1 MDEAHEGTLDEAPE
15 GTLDEALEGT
25 MDEALEGS
33 MDEAREGTMDDE
45 EAALMAAMGLPT
57 QFYMGNDNNEHKVH
71 TLCTKQNKEHFYP
84 PPPFK
89 EGQAYCFA
97 HVGWLVCWSVYQNVG
112 IP

>member
-25 MDEALEGS
+25 

-71 TLCTKQNKEHFYP
+71 TYI
-84 PPPFK
+84 
-89 EGQAYCFA
+89 
-97 HVGWLVCWSVYQNVG
+97 VYQAE
-112 IP
+112 